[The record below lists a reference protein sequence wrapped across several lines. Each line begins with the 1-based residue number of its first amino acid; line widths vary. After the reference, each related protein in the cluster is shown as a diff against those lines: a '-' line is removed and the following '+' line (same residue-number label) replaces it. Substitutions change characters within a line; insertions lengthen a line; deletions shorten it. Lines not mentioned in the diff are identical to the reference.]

1 MDVSQR
7 MEKFNEE
14 CGPFYICEPYEKDY
28 SLCMSIG
35 YAHQNYNGFCQRAF
49 NEYARRTGRQI
60 YDGRFYAHGDGHEW
74 AVVFKKAFNEEEGL
88 KEIELDC
95 EMGGFY
101 CNSRNFDVLENFGRR
116 FYKMCKDENL
126 FTDLVIKALTENE
139 LRQDMSEKP
148 DEINPFFVAV
158 AVKAKEKGYKVSGLK
173 DGKLILIMQGK
184 YIAQIDE
191 TGKTEYKPCD
201 CAKDISEL
209 VTDIKKSFAMTEGS
223 EGMVMN
229 M

>member
-1 MDVSQR
+1 MDVNQR

-14 CGPFYICEPYEKDY
+14 CGPFYICESYEKDY

-35 YAHQNYNGFCQRAF
+35 FAHQKCNGFCQKSF
-49 NEYARRTGRQI
+49 DEYARRTGRPI
-60 YDGRFYAHGDGHEW
+60 YDGRYYAHGDGHEW
-74 AVVFKKAFNEEEGL
+74 AVVFKKAFEEEERL
-88 KEIELDC
+88 KEIEFDC
-95 EMGGFY
+95 EAGGFY
-101 CNSRNFDVLENFGRR
+101 CNSRNFEVLESFGRR
-116 FYKMCKDENL
+116 FYAMCKEENL

-139 LRQDMSEKP
+139 LRQDEGETP
-148 DEINPFFVAV
+148 DEVNPFFVGV

-184 YIAQIDE
+184 YIAQVDE

-209 VTDIKKSFAMTEGS
+209 VTDIRKSFSMTEGS
-223 EGMVMN
+223 EGMAMN